1 MICNLRIPHSTQEFI
16 GGSAAL
22 HIMRY
27 IKLSENITLRLQMK
41 DIYIFVSITLAACN
55 KNQAKV
61 LKERLMNSQN
71 TDFP

>member
-1 MICNLRIPHSTQEFI
+1 
-16 GGSAAL
+16 
-22 HIMRY
+22 MRY

-55 KNQAKV
+55 KNPAKV